1 MTETRR
7 VTAIVDAHVH
17 LHACY
22 QPDSFFDHAYFNL
35 ASAAGRAA
43 PPAMRACYLL
53 MTECESDDYFGQLH
67 AGAAAGSPGRGAL
80 LRRWS
85 TTPTDEPECVIAQ
98 EGNRRLYV
106 VAGRQVACR
115 EGLEVLIIGTRQP
128 FHDGEPIREV
138 LAKAASLG
146 VPHVIPWGLGKWFFQ
161 RGRLLSE
168 LLREFRKPS
177 LFLGDEGGRPGF
189 WPYPA
194 HFREGAELG
203 VRDLPGTDPL
213 PFAHDVSK
221 VGRVG
226 FRVPVDLDE
235 RRPAASLMGTLCE
248 AGTVLDRFARLEP
261 PIKFVRN
268 QVAMQ
273 LRKRRPASAA
283 RVSGAHAE
291 R

>member
-1 MTETRR
+1 MSETRR
-7 VTAIVDAHVH
+7 VSAVVDAHVH

-22 QPDSFFDHAYFNL
+22 QPDAFLDNAYFNL

-43 PPAMRACYLL
+43 PPNARACYLL
-53 MTECESDDYFGQLH
+53 MTECEGDDYFDQLH
-67 AGAAAGSPGRGAL
+67 AAAQAGAPGRRTL
-80 LRRWS
+80 LQRWS
-85 TTPTDEPECVIAQ
+85 LSSTDERESVTAHD
-98 EGNRRLYV
+98 GSRRLYIV
-106 VAGRQVACR
+106 GGRQVACR
-115 EGLEVLIIGTRQP
+115 EGLEVLIVGTTQKFP
-128 FHDGEPIREV
+128 DGQPIRDV
-138 LAKAASLG
+138 LAMAAKLN

-168 LLREFRKPS
+168 LLREYRKPT

-194 HFREGAELG
+194 HFREGAALG

-213 PFAHDVSK
+213 PFPHDVVK

-226 FRVPVDLDE
+226 FRVAIDFDE
-235 RRPAASLMGTLCE
+235 RRPAASLLRTLCE
-248 AGTVLDRFARLEP
+248 PDTQLDRFASLEP

-273 LRKRRPASAA
+273 LRKRRAGSAA
-283 RVSGAHAE
+283 HP
-291 R
+291 

>member
-1 MTETRR
+1 
-7 VTAIVDAHVH
+7 VSAVVDAHVH

-22 QPDSFFDHAYFNL
+22 EPDSFFDHAYFNL

-43 PPAMRACYLL
+43 PPNARACYLL
-53 MTECESDDYFGQLH
+53 MTECEADDYFGQLRDAAK
-67 AGAAAGSPGRGAL
+67 AGPPGRGAL

-85 TTPTDEPECVIAQ
+85 LVSTDEAESVVAHDA
-98 EGNRRLYV
+98 NRRLYI

-115 EGLEVLIIGTRQP
+115 EGLEVLIIGTTQKFR
-128 FHDGEPIREV
+128 DGQPIRDV
-138 LAKAASLG
+138 LTMAASLN

-168 LLREFRKPS
+168 LLREFRKPT

-194 HFREGAELG
+194 HFREGAQLG

-213 PFAHDVSK
+213 PFPHDVVK

-226 FRVPVDLDE
+226 FRVPIDFDD
-235 RRPAASLMGTLCE
+235 RRPAASLLQTLCD
-248 AGTVLDRFARLEP
+248 GRTQLDRFASLEP

-273 LRKRRPASAA
+273 LRKRRAS
-283 RVSGAHAE
+283 SGAHP
-291 R
+291 

>member
-1 MTETRR
+1 MSETRR
-7 VTAIVDAHVH
+7 VSAVVDAHVH

-22 QPDSFFDHAYFNL
+22 APDSFFDNAYFNL

-43 PPAMRACYLL
+43 PPNARACYLL
-53 MTECESDDYFGQLH
+53 MTECAGDDYFGQLR
-67 AGAAAGSPGRGAL
+67 AAAEAGPPGRGTL
-80 LRRWS
+80 FQRWS
-85 TTPTDEPECVIAQ
+85 LVPTDEAESVVAH

-115 EGLEVLIIGTRQP
+115 EGLEVLIIGTTQT
-128 FHDGEPIREV
+128 FADGQPIRDV
-138 LAKAASLG
+138 LTMAATLQ

-168 LLREFRKPS
+168 LLREFRKPT

-213 PFAHDVSK
+213 PFPHDVAK

-226 FRVPVDLDE
+226 FRVPIDFDP
-235 RRPAASLMGTLCE
+235 RRPARSLLRTLCE
-248 AGTVLDRFARLEP
+248 PSTQLDRFASLEP

-273 LRKRRPASAA
+273 LRKRRTAGAA
-283 RVSGAHAE
+283 LQ
-291 R
+291 

>member
-7 VTAIVDAHVH
+7 VNAVVDAHVH

-22 QPDSFFDHAYFNL
+22 QPDRFFDHAYFNL
-35 ASAAGRAA
+35 ASAAGTAA
-43 PPAMRACYLL
+43 QPAARACYLL
-53 MTECESDDYFGQLH
+53 MTECASDDYFGQLH
-67 AGAAAGSPGRGAL
+67 AAASASAQGAWL
-80 LRRWS
+80 NRWS
-85 TTPTDEPECVIAQ
+85 VALTDEPECVVAQ
-98 EGNRRLYV
+98 DGNRRLYV

-115 EGLEVLIIGTRQP
+115 EGLEVLIVGTREQ
-128 FHDGEPIREV
+128 FRDGEPIREV
-138 LAKAASLG
+138 LAKAATLG

-213 PFAHDVSK
+213 PFPHDVSK

-226 FRVPVDLDE
+226 FRVPIELDE
-235 RRPAASLMGTLCE
+235 RRPAASLLGTLCE
-248 AGTVLDRFARLEP
+248 ARTVLDRFARLEP

-273 LRKRRPASAA
+273 LRKRRPPDAA
-283 RVSGAHAE
+283 GASGAHAE